1 MKIITV
7 SREFG
12 SGGREVGKR
21 LADELGFA
29 YYDREIVEEIAS
41 RCSLDEKYVA
51 NVLERCASHT
61 FPLHFGHTFAH
72 LSAPVVNSGS
82 MNLFAEQTKLIK
94 ELASKGDCIIVGRAA
109 DVVLAEY
116 SPFNLFVYADM
127 KYKVDRCMQRA
138 AENEKLT
145 KRETEKMIKRIDNE
159 RKKLHSIISD
169 VEWGNKDCYHLC
181 VNTGGMEIKEIVPAI
196 ATYANAWF
204 DAHHN

>member
-51 NVLERCASHT
+51 NVLERCVSHT

-138 AENEKLT
+138 SENEKLT
-145 KRETEKMIKRIDNE
+145 KRETEKMIKRIDKARARTHAFFTDIPWGDKGGYHMCINTTGLNI
-159 RKKLHSIISD
+159 KSLAKILSD
-169 VEWGNKDCYHLC
+169 YSEH
-181 VNTGGMEIKEIVPAI
+181 
-196 ATYANAWF
+196 WF
-204 DAHHN
+204 EK